1 MSSYK
6 CSNESGKLEEKEWI
20 FDPKR
25 REYPLSLAERA
36 MFIEQMM
43 NPDSVAYN
51 FNMLM
56 EVKGIDT
63 EELITAISH
72 IMSLH
77 EAFRSYYV
85 WKDGEPIRVLTD
97 KVPEIFVTEAESV
110 KAAKDV
116 ISAEIAPFDLGDIP
130 IRVKMFRIPQE
141 GILVSF
147 GMHHIMFDGSSAN
160 VIMNELAELLSGQQP
175 EKTKYDLSYSCEHS
189 NLHAEEHLKYFEK
202 MFEDGLVTNEL
213 PVKEIRPEHHPISN
227 AIRTYPISSKLY
239 QKIESCAKKHAVTKF
254 QVFFA
259 AASMTVGQY
268 CGSED
273 VVLGIPKN
281 IRDEKTC
288 NTVGMFVNMLPVRSK
303 PMQDKS
309 ITDYLKE
316 VSDSVKGASMHSDCS
331 FEMMVDTLCTEKDP
345 SHHPIFDVSLNMLN
359 MKCHHVVGDIEVKMT
374 IDQQVLGTDLQIYIE
389 HSESDTKVMIQYS
402 SELFDQ
408 EVIDNFAEQF
418 FSVLEKITEEAD
430 LTIKQALELP
440 ETQKQVLDRFNET
453 EQDYEKTDIVTLFRR
468 QADRYPENICVVYKE
483 LSYTYREVD
492 EISERIAGYL
502 TGLGIGTEDV
512 VSVLIPRCEYM
523 VIASLGILKAGAA
536 YQPLDPS
543 YPSDRLE
550 FMIHDATAK
559 LLITDRE
566 LITGIPNYSGPVLY
580 VDEILNLPFREK
592 MPCNPGVNDLFIMLY
607 TSGSTGIPK
616 GVMLEHGNLTAF
628 CSWYRKY
635 YELKEISKVA
645 AYASYG
651 FDACMMDVYPALIAG
666 AQIHI
671 IPEEI
676 RLDLFAIEQY
686 FNEKEITHVF
696 MTTQVGRQFAEYCN
710 PKTLR
715 YLTVGGEKLV
725 PIFPN
730 KKFQFFNAYGPTE
743 CTIFTTVQPVHKDY
757 MRVPIGPAIDNIK
770 LYVVD
775 KAGNQVPVGVAGELW
790 IAGHQVSRGYLN
802 RPEKMAEV
810 FVTNPFTQEEGYQ
823 RVYRTGD
830 IVRWLP
836 DGTIDF
842 VGRNDGQVKIRGF
855 RIELS
860 EVEKVIREYSGI
872 KEATVQAFD
881 APSGGKFIAAYIVS
895 DKTVNIESLNAFIAE
910 RKPPYMVP
918 EFTMQID
925 KIPLNQNQKVN
936 KKALPVPRQQSIENS
951 NKKTQCYHDNLI
963 TGKIKE
969 ILNGILGENEYDL
982 SEDLSCYGLNSL
994 GVTRLSLEIGK
1005 SFGAE
1010 CDVKTL
1016 RDNCTIEHLEEIIIR
1031 HFMDDM
1037 NKEAKGESP
1046 EEAIKRNIVPLSGSQ
1061 FGVYSECMKN
1071 PFSTLYNIPIYYTF
1085 PADMDTS
1092 KLTNAVKTV
1101 LNAHPYVFTTLAF
1114 EENDV
1119 VQKRAEHTDYEIA
1132 VLEMDEDQLT
1142 QYLKV
1147 FLKPYKLMGGRLFKI
1162 EVVKT
1167 ETAVYLLT
1175 DFHHIIFDGGSN
1187 GIFTHQLKEVL
1198 EGHDIHVEEY
1208 DYFAYVNDI
1217 DENGREYCEAKEYFD
1232 QMLKNCESA
1241 DEITPD
1247 LSGLPE
1253 NGKPAMES
1261 VPFDMEKVQKFCGE
1275 NGVTPA
1281 HLFLA
1286 SVFYT
1291 VSRFTNSRN
1300 AYISTISN
1308 GRSNLKV
1315 ANSFGMFV
1323 NTLPLG
1329 IELEQDHTALEL
1341 VKRSREILNG
1351 AIDREQYPF
1360 ARIASEHNY
1369 SPDIFYA
1376 YQIGVLE
1383 ELMINGIKI
1392 DSDMIGE
1399 RLAKFKT
1406 AIYVENTN
1414 GTEAI
1419 DIVYNDAQ
1427 YSSGLIRTLATCIRN
1442 VVYAIIENPQQSVRK
1457 LSMLDSEMKEFTEKI
1472 SSTKLED
1479 TKIKLFHELFE
1490 HQAGLHPERKALV
1503 AIDGSYT
1510 YRELDERANCVA
1522 NALIERGV
1530 KTGSKVVLLLKR
1542 DSRYFAALL
1551 GVLKAGAAYIP
1562 TCPDYPKERIE
1573 TIIEDSEAEY
1583 VITYGE
1589 FLQTYPLAVSVD
1601 ELEQCVNNVKPQVEV
1616 SPDDL
1621 AYLIYTSGST
1631 GKPKGVML
1639 KHEGIANYLTDHE
1652 CNPQVHIVKE
1662 NCTCYGSV
1670 TTVSFDMNLKETAV
1684 ALCNGLTLAFA
1695 SDEMTMDPVLA
1706 ANFFME
1712 NCVDVF
1718 NATPSRLL
1726 VYMEVPEFARAMK
1739 NCKVILS
1746 GGEKYPDKLLQV
1758 LREQTDARI
1767 INTYGPTEITVSCNA
1782 MELTH
1787 ANTISVGKPLYNYVE
1802 YIVDMDDNKLPA
1814 HVVGELLIGGV
1825 GVARGYNKLPE
1836 QNEKAFIEFEGQRF
1850 YRSGDYARW
1859 TENGEVIILGRKDSQ
1874 VKLRGLRIELGEIE
1888 KVLTSIEGVRS
1899 GTIVIRKIGK
1909 EDAICAY
1916 YTGNGP
1922 LDENMLKKE
1931 MSKTLTDYMIP
1942 SSFNQLDEL
1951 PLTPNG
1957 KINVKMLPEPA
1968 NTQIERVMEK
1978 PANEIEEAFCDIFCN
1993 VLEEDEVSVNDSFFE
2008 IGGTSLTVTRVV
2020 IQASKKGYD
2029 ITFGDVFANQTPRAL
2044 ARFLLKDEETSLNPF
2059 GSISDYDYSDINK
2072 VLEENT
2078 LAAFEEGEM
2087 QNIGNVILTGATGFL
2102 GVHILH
2108 ELLTKYDGKVYC
2120 LMRKTK
2126 SGSTK
2131 KRMSSIYFY
2140 YFETEIFEKYKDR
2153 VQILVGDITDRESL
2167 EKLEE
2172 VDADLFINCAA
2183 NVKHFSSGTDIE
2195 DVNYYGVK
2203 NIIKFCQSR
2212 NIRLV
2217 HVSTMSVGGTYVGKK
2232 GMTDVLKEDMLF
2244 IGQTVSSKY
2253 TNSKY
2258 LAEREIL
2265 QAIAHGFNAKIMRV
2279 GTLSARNSDGE
2290 YQINF
2295 NTNTSMGRIKSTCL
2309 IGAYPYE
2316 SMTMP
2321 MEFSPIDS
2329 CAEAILLLAQTPKKC
2344 VVFHPFNNHT
2354 HIMEEVYTVLNSINL
2369 PSKAVTQPEYN
2380 RLLEQAKEDPYKA
2393 SIFSSFIAYES
2404 SKDQIVYPVG
2414 KSNGQT
2420 MQILYRMGFR
2430 WPVTSLEY
2438 MRQFLLVLKGLGFF
2452 DESDLDDIP

>member
-1 MSSYK
+1 MSM
-6 CSNESGKLEEKEWI
+6 GKHINANGKTEEEEWN
-20 FDPKR
+20 FDPERK
-25 REYPLSLAERA
+25 EYPLSLTERA

-43 NPDSVAYN
+43 NPDSAAYN
-51 FNMLM
+51 INMLV
-56 EVKGIDT
+56 EVKGVNT
-63 EELITAISH
+63 EELKTAFSK
-72 IMSLH
+72 MMALH
-77 EAFRSYYV
+77 EAFRSYYI
-85 WKDGEPIRVLTD
+85 WKDGEPVRVLTNRI
-97 KVPEIFVTEAESV
+97 PEILVTEAESAKAV
-110 KAAKDV
+110 KDAVCKEV
-116 ISAEIAPFDLGDIP
+116 APFDLGDIP
-130 IRVKMFRIPQE
+130 VRVKLFHTPRE
-141 GILVSF
+141 GIFAFIS
-147 GMHHIMFDGSSAN
+147 MHHIMSDGKSLN
-160 VIMNELAELLSGQQP
+160 IIMKELAELLSGQQP
-175 EKTKYDLSYSCEHS
+175 EKATYDLSYACEHS

-213 PVKEIRPEHHPISN
+213 PVKETRPEHHPI
-227 AIRTYPISSKLY
+227 ADTILTYVLSSELY
-239 QKIESCAKKHAVTKF
+239 QKIESCSKKHEVTKF

-281 IRDEKTC
+281 IRDEKSC
-288 NTVGMFVNMLPVRSK
+288 DTVGMFVNMLPVRSK
-303 PMQDKS
+303 PVQEKS
-309 ITDYLKE
+309 IADYLKE
-316 VSDSVKGASMHSDCS
+316 VSGSLKEAAMHSDCS
-331 FEMMVDTLCTEKDP
+331 FEMMVDALCKEKDP

-359 MKCHHVVGDIEVKMT
+359 TRYHHVVGDIELKMT
-374 IDQQVLGTDLQIYIE
+374 SDQQMLDTDLQIFIE
-389 HSESDTKVMIQYS
+389 HSESDTKVVIQYS

-408 EVIDNFAEQF
+408 AVIENFAEQF
-418 FSVLEKITEEAD
+418 FSVLEKITEEAN

-440 ETQKQVLDRFNET
+440 EAQKQVLDCFNET

-468 QADRYPENICVVYKE
+468 QADNHPENTCVVYKE
-483 LSYTYREVD
+483 MSYTYKEVD

-502 TGLGIGTEDV
+502 TTQGIGTEDV

-550 FMIHDATAK
+550 FMIRDAAAK
-559 LLITDRE
+559 LLIADRE
-566 LITGIPNYSGPVLY
+566 LIAGIPNYSGPVLY
-580 VDEILNLPFREK
+580 VDEIQGLPFCEK
-592 MPCNPGVNDLFIMLY
+592 MSCNPGVKDLFIMLY

-635 YELKEISKVA
+635 YELDETSRIA

-651 FDACMMDVYPALIAG
+651 FDACMMDMYPALTAG
-666 AQIHI
+666 AQVHI

-686 FNEKEITHVF
+686 FNEKEITHAF

-725 PIFPN
+725 PIFPD
-730 KKFQFFNAYGPTE
+730 KSFQLFNAYGPTE
-743 CTIFTTVQPVHKDY
+743 CTIMITVQPVDREY
-757 MRVPIGPAIDNIK
+757 WRVPIGSVLDNMK

-775 KAGNQVPVGVAGELW
+775 KAGNRVPVGVPGELW
-790 IAGHQVSRGYLN
+790 AAGHQVSRGYLN

-810 FVTNPFTQEEGYQ
+810 FITNPFTQEEGYQ
-823 RVYRTGD
+823 SVYRTGD

-836 DGTIDF
+836 DGRIDF

-860 EVEKVIREYSGI
+860 EVEKVIREYPGI

-895 DKTVNIESLNAFIAE
+895 DETVNIESLNAFIAE

-918 EFTMQID
+918 EATMQID

-936 KKALPVPRQQSIENS
+936 KKALPVPQKQSTDNS
-951 NKKTQCYHDNLI
+951 NKKTECYHDNLI
-963 TGKIKE
+963 TRKIKD
-969 ILNGILGENEYDL
+969 ILKEILGENEYNP
-982 SEDLSCYGLNSL
+982 SEDLTYYGLNSL
-994 GVTRLSLEIGK
+994 GVIKLSLEIGK
-1005 SFGAE
+1005 NFGAE

-1031 HFMDDM
+1031 HFMDER
-1037 NKEAKGESP
+1037 NTESRAEKV
-1046 EEAIKRNIVPLSGSQ
+1046 EENVKRNTVPLSGSQ

-1071 PFSTLYNIPIYYTF
+1071 PYSTLYNIPMYYAF
-1085 PADMDTS
+1085 PADFDIS
-1092 KLTNAVKTV
+1092 ALTNAVKTV

-1114 EENDV
+1114 EGDDV
-1119 VQKRAEHTDYEIA
+1119 VQKRTEHTESEIA
-1132 VLEMDEDQLT
+1132 VLEMDESHFRH
-1142 QYLKV
+1142 YLDE
-1147 FLKPYKLMGGRLFKI
+1147 FLKPYKLIGGKLFKI
-1162 EVVKT
+1162 EVVRT
-1167 ETAVYLLT
+1167 EAAVYLLT

-1187 GIFTHQLKEVL
+1187 GIFTRQLKAVL
-1198 EGHDIHVEEY
+1198 EGHDIPVEEY
-1208 DYFAYVNDI
+1208 DYFAYVGDI
-1217 DENGREYCEAKEYFD
+1217 DENSHEYREAKEYFD

-1253 NGKPAMES
+1253 SGKPAMES
-1261 VPFDMEKVQKFCGE
+1261 VPFDMEKVKKFCGE
-1275 NGVTPA
+1275 HGITPA

-1286 SVFYT
+1286 AVFYT

-1308 GRSNLKV
+1308 GRSNLKLD
-1315 ANSFGMFV
+1315 NSFGMFV

-1341 VKRSREILNG
+1341 VKRSREIFNG
-1351 AIDREQYPF
+1351 AIDHEQYPF
-1360 ARIASEHNY
+1360 AKIASEHHY

-1383 ELMINGIKI
+1383 ELVINGVTIH
-1392 DSDMIGE
+1392 SDIIGE

-1414 GTEAI
+1414 GTEVI
-1419 DIVYNDAQ
+1419 SIVYNDAQ
-1427 YSSGLIRTLATCIRN
+1427 YSSELMRTLASCIRN
-1442 VVYAIIENPQQSVRK
+1442 VVYSIIEDPQQSFRK
-1457 LSMLDSEMKEFTEKI
+1457 ISMLDSEMEKFVEKN

-1490 HQAGLHPERKALV
+1490 HQVALNPDHMALV

-1510 YRELDERANCVA
+1510 YQELDARANCVA
-1522 NALIERGV
+1522 NALIERGL
-1530 KTGSKVVLLLKR
+1530 KKGSRVVLLLER
-1542 DSRYFAALL
+1542 DSRYFTALL

-1562 TCPDYPKERIE
+1562 TCPDYPRERIE

-1601 ELEQCVNNVKPQVEV
+1601 ELEQCANSGKPQVEV
-1616 SPDDL
+1616 APDDL

-1695 SDEMTMDPVLA
+1695 SDEMTMDPVLL

-1712 NCVDVF
+1712 NHVDVF

-1746 GGEKYPDKLLQV
+1746 GGEKYPDKLLKV

-1787 ANTISVGKPLYNYVE
+1787 ANVISVGKPLYNYVE

-1814 HVVGELLIGGV
+1814 HVVGELIIGGV

-1836 QNEKAFIEFEGQRF
+1836 QNEKAFIEYEGQRF

-1859 TENGEVIILGRKDSQ
+1859 TENGEVVILGRKDSQ

-1909 EDAICAY
+1909 EDGICAY
-1916 YTGNGP
+1916 YTGNGS
-1922 LDENMLKKE
+1922 LDENMLKAE
-1931 MSKTLTDYMIP
+1931 MAKTLTDYMIP
-1942 SSFNQLDEL
+1942 SSFNQMDEL

-1957 KINVKMLPEPA
+1957 KINVKMLPEPKS
-1968 NTQIERVMEK
+1968 TQIERVMEK
-1978 PANEIEEAFCDIFCN
+1978 PVNEIEEVFCDIFCN
-1993 VLEEDEVSVNDSFFE
+1993 VLEADEVSVNDSFFE

-2020 IQASKKGYD
+2020 IEASKKGYD

-2044 ARFLLKDEETSLNPF
+2044 ARFLSKDEDTSLNPF

-2072 VLEENT
+2072 VLEENN
-2078 LAAFEEGEM
+2078 LAAFERGEM
-2087 QNIGNVILTGATGFL
+2087 QKIGNVILTGATGFL
-2102 GVHILH
+2102 GIHILH

-2120 LMRKTK
+2120 LIRKPK
-2126 SGSTK
+2126 NGSVK
-2131 KRMSSIYFY
+2131 KRMSSMYFY

-2153 VQILVGDITDRESL
+2153 VQILDGDITNRESM
-2167 EKLEE
+2167 EKLEK

-2183 NVKHFSSGTDIE
+2183 NVKHFSRGTDIE

-2203 NIIKFCQSR
+2203 NIIAFCQSR
-2212 NIRLV
+2212 NLRLV

-2232 GMTDVLKEDMLF
+2232 GITDVLKENMLY

-2265 QAIAHGFNAKIMRV
+2265 QAVANGFQAKIMRV

-2344 VVFHPFNNHT
+2344 VVFHPFNNHM
-2354 HIMEEVYTVLNSINL
+2354 HIMEEVYTVLNEINL
-2369 PSKAVTQPEYN
+2369 PLKAVTQSEYN

-2393 SIFSSFIAYES
+2393 SILSSFIAYES
-2404 SKDQIVYPVG
+2404 LKDQVVYPVG

-2438 MRQFLLVLKGLGFF
+2438 MRKFLRVLKGLGFF
-2452 DESDLDDIP
+2452 DRVDFT